1 MTRKLIQFGTVVLAV
16 SVLATAAGAEQYA
29 SDYNLPYGMNY
40 GADTLGY
47 MPSGRDLNNNRVVVN
62 GMILQGGDLS
72 SVSGAGYMADGA
84 SMFGGT
90 PLAIGNQ
97 LNVITNGNWNTVII
111 DSTQINNGDI
121 IANGQ

>member
-1 MTRKLIQFGTVVLAV
+1 MTPKLIQFGTVALAIAV
-16 SVLATAAGAEQYA
+16 WASAASAEQYA

-47 MPSGRDLNNNRVVVN
+47 MPSGRDTNNNRVVVN

-72 SVSGAGYMADGA
+72 SISGAGYMADGM